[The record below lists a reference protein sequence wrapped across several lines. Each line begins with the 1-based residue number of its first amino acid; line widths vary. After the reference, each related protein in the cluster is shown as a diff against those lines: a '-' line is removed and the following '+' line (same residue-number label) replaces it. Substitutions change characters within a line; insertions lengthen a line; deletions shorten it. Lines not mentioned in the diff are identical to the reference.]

1 MSSSPDW
8 GTVQQGFRIS
18 DWRVEPQLNTL
29 TGPDKTA
36 HLEPKVMQV
45 LLCLAEQAGQ
55 VIPKERLI
63 QRVWPDTFVSDDVLT
78 RSISELRRAFGDDPK
93 EPRFIQT
100 IPRGGYRLI
109 APVFSTD
116 AEQGIAAPAQT
127 APSELKPLREALGD
141 DADYPRFTETLPRR
155 GYRVVAPV
163 ETAETR
169 EAETAIRNRLTLVP
183 PDPPHTVEDRVSTP
197 AVPRRR
203 VLPWA
208 AAGVIAVIAVFGYWK
223 PWRASQIVADRP
235 FLQFDLDVGPD
246 EFSQP
251 AISPDGRRIVF
262 VSKGALAIRRLDQ
275 TKTTRLAGTEG
286 AFLPFFSP
294 NGEWVAFFA
303 ARKLQKTAVEGGAPI
318 ALCDAA
324 EPGGGSWGADDT
336 IVAALDASIGLSRVP
351 AAGGMPQPLTDSKS
365 EPSGGLM
372 HVWPQVLPGGKGVL
386 FTAANASGLGSLR
399 VLTLNDGKLKT
410 LVENSTHGRY
420 LASGYV
426 VYYQR
431 ETLFAAPVD
440 AKRLEVTGPAVP
452 LVYAV
457 SNSGDRADFDLSSSG
472 TLVYRRGTPRSSLP
486 SWLDSSGKIEPALAK
501 PGNYSSPRL
510 SPDGTRLALSVIQEG
525 KQSLWVY
532 DLKRETWN
540 RLTSEEE
547 PEWLPTWTPDGE
559 FIAFR
564 SGNTLAWTQS
574 DGSGK
579 VERLAGV
586 SPNAGPWSFS
596 ADGKWLAF
604 WPLQPG
610 SDLWIVP
617 AERTPGVLRLGQPQ
631 LLLQQAGSKG
641 APAISPDGRWL
652 AYSSAAS
659 GHFEVYVMPFLPQGK
674 ASGHKWLVSNRGGW
688 SPIWSRNGR
697 ELFYGGLD
705 GRVQVAAYTVT
716 SDSFVAEKARFWSE
730 KQMADVGLSSS
741 FDVAP
746 DGKRVLVL
754 LAAGD
759 PKTETILRVL
769 LNVDSELRR
778 RAPAHRN

>member
-1 MSSSPDW
+1 MEETRRLFLPIRFGIFEVDLQA
-8 GTVQQGFRIS
+8 GELRKQGY
-18 DWRVEPQLNTL
+18 
-29 TGPDKTA
+29 
-36 HLEPKVMQV
+36 KVKLQEQPFQV
-45 LLCLAEQAGQ
+45 LVMLF
-55 VIPKERLI
+55 ERPGEVVTREEL
-63 QRVWPDTFVSDDVLT
+63 QKKLWPADTFVDFERGLN
-78 RSISELRRAFGDDPK
+78 RAINK
-93 EPRFIQT
+93 
-100 IPRGGYRLI
+100 
-109 APVFSTD
+109 
-116 AEQGIAAPAQT
+116 
-127 APSELKPLREALGD
+127 LREALGD
-141 DADYPRFTETLPRR
+141 DADSPRFIETLPRR
-155 GYRVVAPV
+155 GYRFVAPV
-163 ETAETR
+163 ETAGAR
-169 EAETAIRNRLTLVP
+169 EGETAGRNRLTLVP
-183 PDPPHTVEDRVSTP
+183 PDFPHEVENTVST
-197 AVPRRR
+197 AAAPRRQ

-208 AAGVIAVIAVFGYWK
+208 AAGIIAVIAVFGYWK
-223 PWRASQIVADRP
+223 PWRAPPIVADRS
-235 FLQFDLDVGPD
+235 FSQFDLDLGP
-246 EFSQP
+246 EPFSQP

-262 VSKGALAIRRLDQ
+262 VSNGALAIRRLDQ
-275 TKTTRLAGTEG
+275 TKSIRLAGTEG

-294 NGEWVAFFA
+294 NGQWVAFFA
-303 ARKLQKTAVEGGAPI
+303 ARKLRKVAIEGGAPI

-324 EPGGGSWGADDT
+324 GPGGGSWGDDDN
-336 IVAALDASIGLSRVP
+336 IVAALDATRGLSRVP
-351 AAGGMPQPLTDSKS
+351 AAGGVPQPLTDSKS
-365 EPSGGLM
+365 DPSAGLM
-372 HVWPQVLPGGKGVL
+372 HGWPQVLPGGKGIL
-386 FTAANASGLGSLR
+386 FAATNASGLGSLR
-399 VLTLNDGKLKT
+399 VLGAKDGKLKT
-410 LVENSTHGRY
+410 IVENSTGGRF
-420 LASGYV
+420 LASGYL
-426 VYYQR
+426 VYHQR
-431 ETLFAAPVD
+431 ETLFAAPMD
-440 AKRLEVTGPAVP
+440 AGRLELKGPAVP
-452 LVYAV
+452 LVYEV
-457 SNSGDRADFDLSSSG
+457 PDSGDFDLSNSG
-472 TLVYRRGTPRSSLP
+472 TLVYRRGPARISLP
-486 SWLDSSGKIEPALAK
+486 SWLYSFGKIEPALAK

-540 RLTSEEE
+540 RLTSEDE

-579 VERLAGV
+579 VERLSGV
-586 SPNAGPWSFS
+586 SRNAGPWSFS
-596 ADGKWLAF
+596 TDGKWLAF

-659 GHFEVYVMPFLPQGK
+659 GRFEVYVMPFLPQGK

-716 SDSFVAEKARFWSE
+716 GDSFVAEKARFWSE

-746 DGKRVLVL
+746 DGKRVLALV
-754 LAAGD
+754 AAGD
-759 PKTETILRVL
+759 AKPETILRVL